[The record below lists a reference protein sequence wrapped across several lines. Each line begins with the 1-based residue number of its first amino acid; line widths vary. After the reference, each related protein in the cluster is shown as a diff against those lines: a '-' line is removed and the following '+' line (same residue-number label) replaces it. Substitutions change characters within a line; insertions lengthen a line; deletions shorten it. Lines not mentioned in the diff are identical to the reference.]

1 MIRGLPLYAHY
12 TGKDIITKPNSLIGP
27 PSRFLLMIFD
37 NPPLNF
43 DASFVNMILRPF
55 GKCLQVTLFLW
66 SSSYTHFPIIR
77 SSHFKPRHFKYL

>member
-55 GKCLQVTLFLW
+55 GKCLQVT
-66 SSSYTHFPIIR
+66 
-77 SSHFKPRHFKYL
+77 